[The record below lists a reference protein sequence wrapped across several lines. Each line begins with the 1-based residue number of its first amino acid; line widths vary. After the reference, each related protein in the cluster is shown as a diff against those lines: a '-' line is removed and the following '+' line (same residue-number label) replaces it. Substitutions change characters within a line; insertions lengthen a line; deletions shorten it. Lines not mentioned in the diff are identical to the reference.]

1 MELFYGVLLML
12 GAILLS
18 NLLNRFLPSFS
29 VPVIQI
35 ILGIIISLFPSVY
48 HFTLD
53 PELFLILF
61 LAPLLFHD
69 SMHADKKS
77 LWKLKKPIIMLG
89 LGLVFFTVL
98 AAGYLINFMI
108 PSIPL
113 PAAFALAAALAPTD
127 AVAVS
132 SLGKRIKIPGSIMN
146 LLEGEALIND
156 ASGIVSFQFAVAA
169 MVTGSFSLFHAGI
182 DFLYVALGGVIV
194 GAILTGLKYLIVKWV
209 RSLGMENVTFHLLIE
224 ILTPFLIFMAAEE
237 LHVSGILAV
246 VISGVIHS
254 VESRRLNPELA
265 TLKIASKSVWST
277 ITFILNGLVFVILGM
292 QFPEIINTIWYDIS
306 FDNLKIIGY
315 ILIITVAMMLIRF
328 LWSYFIIVSEGQVEE
343 GREVKKIGR
352 VKESLVISMSG
363 VRGSVTLATTLSLPF
378 FLNDKTPFPQRD
390 LIIFLAAGVILLS
403 LIIAN
408 FLLPLFFKEEDAIEC
423 DEEEREA
430 CLEII
435 ESVIKQLNNLV
446 DESNRFEMS
455 KVTRNYILRAEE
467 LRNRNFSRNRL
478 FEEEMQLRD
487 QVINWEIKNT
497 NKLRQNKVIEDKT
510 AIQYL
515 QLLSEIKERNT
526 LKRRG
531 FKVAFIKQFIRNFK
545 RMKALS
551 QKREIIYGNR
561 LQIAKLR
568 KLNSQ
573 YVLSKLYEKKKQ
585 EKTLSINKLIAE
597 YERLE
602 AMMLER
608 NVSSMDKLEVKGEL
622 RRTKELPA
630 SEEQDAVTEAADM
643 TDLVSLG
650 FQMERDGIQAMF
662 EAGRIS
668 RDTVRNL
675 RNNIALMELQIK
687 NQDF

>member
-18 NLLNRFLPSFS
+18 NILNRVLPSFS

-69 SMHADKKS
+69 GMHADKKS
-77 LWKLKKPIIMLG
+77 LWELRKPIIMLG

-98 AAGYLINFMI
+98 AAGYLIHFMI

-127 AVAVS
+127 AVAVG
-132 SLGKRIKIPGSIMN
+132 SLGKRIKIPDSIMN

-156 ASGIVSFQFAVAA
+156 ASGIVSFQFAVSA
-169 MVTGSFSLFHAGI
+169 MVTGSFSLLHAGVE
-182 DFLYVALGGVIV
+182 FLYVALGGVLI
-194 GAILTGLKYLIVKWV
+194 GAVLTGFKYLIVKWV
-209 RSLGMENVTFHLLIE
+209 RLLGMENVTFHLLIG
-224 ILTPFLIFMAAEE
+224 ILTPFLIFMVAEE

-254 VESRRLNPELA
+254 IESRKLNPELA

-277 ITFILNGLVFVILGM
+277 LTFILNGLVFVILGM

-315 ILIITVAMMLIRF
+315 ILVITLAMMLIRF
-328 LWSYFIIVSEGQVEE
+328 LWSYFIVSEGQVEE
-343 GREVKKIGR
+343 GRGEKKFGR
-352 VKESLVISMSG
+352 IKESLVISMSG

-378 FLNDKTPFPQRD
+378 FLNDESNFPQRD

-403 LIIAN
+403 LLIAN
-408 FLLPLFFKEEDAIEC
+408 FLLPLFFKEEESIEA

-446 DESNRFEMS
+446 DENNRFEMS

-467 LRNRNFSRNRL
+467 LRNRNYSRNAL
-478 FEEEMQLRD
+478 FEEEMQLRE
-487 QVINWEIKNT
+487 QVLNWETENT

-515 QLLSEIKERNT
+515 QLLGEIKERNT
-526 LKRRG
+526 TKRRG
-531 FKVAFIKQFIRNFK
+531 FKVAFLRQFIRNFK

-551 QKREIIYGNR
+551 QKREIIYENR

-573 YVLSKLYEKKKQ
+573 YVLAKLYEKKKQ

-608 NVSSMDKLEVKGEL
+608 KVSSKDKLEVKGEINNI
-622 RRTKELPA
+622 KELPA
-630 SEEQDAVTEAADM
+630 SEDQHAVSEAGDM

-668 RDTVRNL
+668 RDTVRKL

>member
-18 NLLNRFLPSFS
+18 NILNRFLPSFS

-69 SMHADKKS
+69 GMHADKKS
-77 LWKLKKPIIMLG
+77 LWELRKPIIMLG

-98 AAGYLINFMI
+98 AAGYLIHFMI

-127 AVAVS
+127 AVAVG
-132 SLGKRIKIPGSIMN
+132 SLGKRIKIPDSIMN

-169 MVTGSFSLFHAGI
+169 MVTGSFSLLHAGVE
-182 DFLYVALGGVIV
+182 FLYVALGGVII
-194 GAILTGLKYLIVKWV
+194 GAVLTGFKYLIVKWV
-209 RSLGMENVTFHLLIE
+209 RLLGMENVTFHLLIG

-254 VESRRLNPELA
+254 IESRKLNPELA

-277 ITFILNGLVFVILGM
+277 LTFILNGLVFVILGM

-315 ILIITVAMMLIRF
+315 ILVITLAMMLIRF
-328 LWSYFIIVSEGQVEE
+328 LWSYFIVSEGQVEE
-343 GREVKKIGR
+343 GRGEKKFGKI
-352 VKESLVISMSG
+352 KESLVISMSG

-378 FLNDKTPFPQRD
+378 FLNDESNFPQRD

-403 LIIAN
+403 LLIAN
-408 FLLPLFFKEEDAIEC
+408 FLLPLFFKEEETIEA

-435 ESVIKQLNNLV
+435 ESVIKQLNNLM
-446 DESNRFEMS
+446 DENNRFEMS

-467 LRNRNFSRNRL
+467 LRNRNYSRNAL
-478 FEEEMQLRD
+478 FEEEMQLRE
-487 QVINWEIKNT
+487 QVLNWETENT

-515 QLLSEIKERNT
+515 QLLGEIKERNT
-526 LKRRG
+526 IKRRG
-531 FKVAFIKQFIRNFK
+531 FKVAFLRQFIRNFK

-551 QKREIIYGNR
+551 QKREIIYENR

-573 YVLSKLYEKKKQ
+573 YVLAKLYEKKKQ

-608 NVSSMDKLEVKGEL
+608 KVSSKDKLEVKGEINNI
-622 RRTKELPA
+622 RELPA
-630 SEEQDAVTEAADM
+630 SEDQDTVSEAGDM

-668 RDTVRNL
+668 RDTVRKL

>member
-18 NLLNRFLPSFS
+18 NILNRVLPSFS

-69 SMHADKKS
+69 GMHADKKS
-77 LWKLKKPIIMLG
+77 LWELRKPIIMLG

-98 AAGYLINFMI
+98 AAGYLIHFMI

-127 AVAVS
+127 AVAVG
-132 SLGKRIKIPGSIMN
+132 SLGKRIKIPDSIMN

-169 MVTGSFSLFHAGI
+169 MVTGSFSLLHAGVE
-182 DFLYVALGGVIV
+182 FLYVALGGVLI
-194 GAILTGLKYLIVKWV
+194 GAVLTGFKYLIVKWV
-209 RSLGMENVTFHLLIE
+209 RLLGMENVTFHLLIG

-254 VESRRLNPELA
+254 IESRKLNPELA

-277 ITFILNGLVFVILGM
+277 LTFILNGLVFVILGM

-315 ILIITVAMMLIRF
+315 ILVITLAMMLIRF
-328 LWSYFIIVSEGQVEE
+328 LWSYFIVSEGQVEE
-343 GREVKKIGR
+343 GRGEKKFGR
-352 VKESLVISMSG
+352 IKESLVISMSG

-378 FLNDKTPFPQRD
+378 FLNDESNFPQRD

-403 LIIAN
+403 LLIAN
-408 FLLPLFFKEEDAIEC
+408 FLLPLFFKEEESIEA

-435 ESVIKQLNNLV
+435 ESVIKQLNNLM
-446 DESNRFEMS
+446 DENNRFEMS

-467 LRNRNFSRNRL
+467 LRNRNYSRNAL
-478 FEEEMQLRD
+478 FEEEMQLRE
-487 QVINWEIKNT
+487 QVLNWETENT

-515 QLLSEIKERNT
+515 QLLGEIKERNT
-526 LKRRG
+526 IKRRG
-531 FKVAFIKQFIRNFK
+531 FKVAFLRQFIRNFK

-551 QKREIIYGNR
+551 QKREIIYENR

-573 YVLSKLYEKKKQ
+573 YVLAKLYEKKKQ

-608 NVSSMDKLEVKGEL
+608 KISSKDKLEVKGEMNNI
-622 RRTKELPA
+622 KELPA
-630 SEEQDAVTEAADM
+630 SEDQDAVSEAGDM

-668 RDTVRNL
+668 RDTVRKL

>member
-18 NLLNRFLPSFS
+18 NILNRVLPSFS

-69 SMHADKKS
+69 GMHADKKS
-77 LWKLKKPIIMLG
+77 LWELRKPIIMLG

-98 AAGYLINFMI
+98 AAGYLIHFMI

-127 AVAVS
+127 AVAVG
-132 SLGKRIKIPGSIMN
+132 SLGKRIKIPDSIMN

-169 MVTGSFSLFHAGI
+169 MVTGSFSLLHAGVE
-182 DFLYVALGGVIV
+182 FLYVALGGVII
-194 GAILTGLKYLIVKWV
+194 GAVFTGFKYLIVKWV
-209 RSLGMENVTFHLLIE
+209 RLLGMENVTFHLLIG

-254 VESRRLNPELA
+254 IESRKLNPELA

-277 ITFILNGLVFVILGM
+277 LTFILNGLVFVILGM

-315 ILIITVAMMLIRF
+315 ILVITLAMMLIRF
-328 LWSYFIIVSEGQVEE
+328 LWSYFIVSEGQVEE
-343 GREVKKIGR
+343 GRGEKKFGKI
-352 VKESLVISMSG
+352 KESLVISMSG

-378 FLNDKTPFPQRD
+378 FLNDESNFPQRD

-403 LIIAN
+403 LLIAN
-408 FLLPLFFKEEDAIEC
+408 FLLPLFFKEEETIEA

-435 ESVIKQLNNLV
+435 ESVIKQLNNLM
-446 DESNRFEMS
+446 DENNRFEMS

-467 LRNRNFSRNRL
+467 LRNRNYSRNAL
-478 FEEEMQLRD
+478 FEEEMQLRE
-487 QVINWEIKNT
+487 QVLNWETENT

-515 QLLSEIKERNT
+515 QLLGEIKERNT
-526 LKRRG
+526 IKRRG
-531 FKVAFIKQFIRNFK
+531 FKVAFLKQFIRNFK

-551 QKREIIYGNR
+551 QKREIIYENR

-573 YVLSKLYEKKKQ
+573 YVLAKLYAKKKQ

-608 NVSSMDKLEVKGEL
+608 KVSSKDKLEVKGEINNI
-622 RRTKELPA
+622 RELPA
-630 SEEQDAVTEAADM
+630 SEDLVAVSEAGDM

-668 RDTVRNL
+668 RDTVRKL

>member
-18 NLLNRFLPSFS
+18 NILNRVLPSFS

-69 SMHADKKS
+69 GMHADKKS
-77 LWKLKKPIIMLG
+77 LWELRKPIIMLG

-98 AAGYLINFMI
+98 AAGYLIHFMI

-113 PAAFALAAALAPTD
+113 PAALALAAALAPTD
-127 AVAVS
+127 AVAVG
-132 SLGKRIKIPGSIMN
+132 SLGKRIKIPDSIMN

-169 MVTGSFSLFHAGI
+169 MVTGSFSLLHAGVE
-182 DFLYVALGGVIV
+182 FLYVALGGVLI
-194 GAILTGLKYLIVKWV
+194 GAVLTGFKYLIVKWV
-209 RSLGMENVTFHLLIE
+209 RLLGMENVTFHLLIG

-254 VESRRLNPELA
+254 IESRKLNPELA

-277 ITFILNGLVFVILGM
+277 LTFILNGLVFVILGM

-315 ILIITVAMMLIRF
+315 ILVITLAMMLIRF
-328 LWSYFIIVSEGQVEE
+328 LWSYFIVSEGQVEE
-343 GREVKKIGR
+343 GRGEKKFGR
-352 VKESLVISMSG
+352 IKESLVISMSG

-378 FLNDKTPFPQRD
+378 FLNDESNFPQRD

-403 LIIAN
+403 LLIAN
-408 FLLPLFFKEEDAIEC
+408 FLLPLFFKEEETIEA

-446 DESNRFEMS
+446 DENNRFEMS

-467 LRNRNFSRNRL
+467 LRNRNYSRNAL
-478 FEEEMQLRD
+478 FEEEMQLRE
-487 QVINWEIKNT
+487 QVLNWETENT

-515 QLLSEIKERNT
+515 QLLGEIKERNT
-526 LKRRG
+526 IKRRG
-531 FKVAFIKQFIRNFK
+531 FKVAFLKQFIRNFK

-551 QKREIIYGNR
+551 QKREIIYENR

-573 YVLSKLYEKKKQ
+573 YVLAKLYEKKKQ

-608 NVSSMDKLEVKGEL
+608 KVSSKDKLEVKGEINNI
-622 RRTKELPA
+622 KELPA
-630 SEEQDAVTEAADM
+630 SEDQDAVSEAGDM

-668 RDTVRNL
+668 RDTVRKL

>member
-18 NLLNRFLPSFS
+18 NILNRVLPSFS

-69 SMHADKKS
+69 GMHADKKS
-77 LWKLKKPIIMLG
+77 LWELRKPIIMLG

-98 AAGYLINFMI
+98 AAGYLIHFMI

-127 AVAVS
+127 AVAVG
-132 SLGKRIKIPGSIMN
+132 SLGKRIKIPDSIMN

-169 MVTGSFSLFHAGI
+169 MVTGSFSLLHAGVE
-182 DFLYVALGGVIV
+182 FLYVALGGVLI
-194 GAILTGLKYLIVKWV
+194 GAVLTGFKYLIVKWV
-209 RSLGMENVTFHLLIE
+209 RLLGMENVTFHLLIG

-254 VESRRLNPELA
+254 IESRKLNPELA

-277 ITFILNGLVFVILGM
+277 LTFILNGLVFVILGM

-315 ILIITVAMMLIRF
+315 ILVITLAMMLIRF
-328 LWSYFIIVSEGQVEE
+328 LWSYFIVSEGQVEE
-343 GREVKKIGR
+343 GRGEKKFGR
-352 VKESLVISMSG
+352 IKESLVISMSG

-378 FLNDKTPFPQRD
+378 FLNDESNFPQRD

-403 LIIAN
+403 LLIAN
-408 FLLPLFFKEEDAIEC
+408 FLLPLFFKEEESIEA

-446 DESNRFEMS
+446 DENNRFEMS

-467 LRNRNFSRNRL
+467 LRNRNYSRNAL
-478 FEEEMQLRD
+478 FEEEMQLRE
-487 QVINWEIKNT
+487 QVLNWETENT

-515 QLLSEIKERNT
+515 QLLGEIKKRNT
-526 LKRRG
+526 TKRRG
-531 FKVAFIKQFIRNFK
+531 FKVAFLRQFIRNFK

-551 QKREIIYGNR
+551 QKREIIYENR

-573 YVLSKLYEKKKQ
+573 YVLAKLYEKKKQ

-608 NVSSMDKLEVKGEL
+608 KVSSKDKLEVKGEINNI
-622 RRTKELPA
+622 KELPA
-630 SEEQDAVTEAADM
+630 SEDQHAVSEAGDM

-668 RDTVRNL
+668 RDTVRKL

>member
-169 MVTGSFSLFHAGI
+169 MVTGSFSLFYAGI

-209 RSLGMENVTFHLLIE
+209 RLLGMENVTFHLLIE

-315 ILIITVAMMLIRF
+315 ILIITLAMMLIRF

-343 GREVKKIGR
+343 GREKIGR

-446 DESNRFEMS
+446 NENNRFEMS

-467 LRNRNFSRNRL
+467 LRNKNYSRNRL
-478 FEEEMQLRD
+478 YEEEMQLRD
-487 QVINWEIKNT
+487 QVLNWEVENA
-497 NKLRQNKVIEDKT
+497 NKLRENKVIEDKV
-510 AIQYL
+510 AVQYL

-526 LKRRG
+526 IKRRG
-531 FKVAFIKQFIRNFK
+531 FKVTFIKQFIRNFK

-551 QKREIIYGNR
+551 QKKEILSENR

-573 YVLSKLYEKKKQ
+573 YVLAKLYEKKKQ

-602 AMMLER
+602 AMMIER
-608 NVSSMDKLEVKGEL
+608 KNYREDKVTQKEDL
-622 RRTKELPA
+622 RSDNRLIA
-630 SEEQDAVTEAADM
+630 SEEQVDVSEAVEM
-643 TDLVSLG
+643 TDLVSFG
-650 FQMERDGIQAMF
+650 FQLERVGIQAMF
-662 EAGRIS
+662 EEGRIS
-668 RDTVRNL
+668 RDTVRKL

>member
-18 NLLNRFLPSFS
+18 NILNRFLPSFS

-69 SMHADKKS
+69 GMHADKKS
-77 LWKLKKPIIMLG
+77 LWELRKPIIMLG

-98 AAGYLINFMI
+98 AAGYLIHFMI

-127 AVAVS
+127 AVAVG
-132 SLGKRIKIPGSIMN
+132 SLGKRIKIPDSIMN

-169 MVTGSFSLFHAGI
+169 MVTGSFSLLHAGVE
-182 DFLYVALGGVIV
+182 FLYVALGGVLI
-194 GAILTGLKYLIVKWV
+194 GAVLTGFKYLIVKWV
-209 RSLGMENVTFHLLIE
+209 RLLGMENVTFHLLIG

-254 VESRRLNPELA
+254 IESRKLNPELA

-277 ITFILNGLVFVILGM
+277 LTFILNGLVFVILGM

-315 ILIITVAMMLIRF
+315 ILVITLAMMLIRF
-328 LWSYFIIVSEGQVEE
+328 LWSYFIVSEGQVEE
-343 GREVKKIGR
+343 GRGEKKFGKI
-352 VKESLVISMSG
+352 KESLVISMSG

-378 FLNDKTPFPQRD
+378 FLNDESNFPQRD

-403 LIIAN
+403 LLIAN
-408 FLLPLFFKEEDAIEC
+408 FLLPLFFKEEESIEA

-446 DESNRFEMS
+446 DENNRFEMS

-467 LRNRNFSRNRL
+467 LRNRNYSRNAL
-478 FEEEMQLRD
+478 FEEEMQLRE
-487 QVINWEIKNT
+487 QVLNWETENT

-515 QLLSEIKERNT
+515 QLLGEIKERNT
-526 LKRRG
+526 IKRRG
-531 FKVAFIKQFIRNFK
+531 FKVAFLRQFIRNFK

-551 QKREIIYGNR
+551 QKREIIYENR

-573 YVLSKLYEKKKQ
+573 YVLAKLYEKKKQ

-608 NVSSMDKLEVKGEL
+608 KVSSKDKLEVKGEINNI
-622 RRTKELPA
+622 KELPA
-630 SEEQDAVTEAADM
+630 SEDQDAVSEAGDM

-668 RDTVRNL
+668 RDTVRKL

>member
-18 NLLNRFLPSFS
+18 NILNRVLPSFS

-69 SMHADKKS
+69 GMHADKKS
-77 LWKLKKPIIMLG
+77 LWELRKPIIMLG

-98 AAGYLINFMI
+98 AAGYLIHFMI

-127 AVAVS
+127 AVAVG
-132 SLGKRIKIPGSIMN
+132 SLGKRIKIPDSIMN

-169 MVTGSFSLFHAGI
+169 MVTGSFSLLHAGAE
-182 DFLYVALGGVIV
+182 FLYVALGGVLI
-194 GAILTGLKYLIVKWV
+194 GAVLTGFKYLIVKWV
-209 RSLGMENVTFHLLIE
+209 RLLGMENVTFHLLIG
-224 ILTPFLIFMAAEE
+224 ILTPFLIFMVAEE

-254 VESRRLNPELA
+254 IESRKLNPELA

-277 ITFILNGLVFVILGM
+277 LTFILNGLVFVILGM

-315 ILIITVAMMLIRF
+315 ILVITLAMMLIRF
-328 LWSYFIIVSEGQVEE
+328 LWSYFIVSEGQVEE
-343 GREVKKIGR
+343 GRGEKKFGR
-352 VKESLVISMSG
+352 IKESLVISMSG

-378 FLNDKTPFPQRD
+378 FLNDESNFPQRD

-403 LIIAN
+403 LLIAN
-408 FLLPLFFKEEDAIEC
+408 FLLPLFFKEEESIEA

-446 DESNRFEMS
+446 DENNRFEMS

-467 LRNRNFSRNRL
+467 LRNRNYSRNAL
-478 FEEEMQLRD
+478 FEEEMQLRE
-487 QVINWEIKNT
+487 QVLNWETENT

-515 QLLSEIKERNT
+515 QLLGEIKKRNT
-526 LKRRG
+526 TKRRG
-531 FKVAFIKQFIRNFK
+531 FKVAFLRQFIRNFK

-551 QKREIIYGNR
+551 QKREIIYENR

-573 YVLSKLYEKKKQ
+573 YVLAKLYEKKKQ

-608 NVSSMDKLEVKGEL
+608 KVSSKDKLEVKGEINNI
-622 RRTKELPA
+622 KELPA
-630 SEEQDAVTEAADM
+630 SEDQHAVSEAGDM

-668 RDTVRNL
+668 RDTVRKL

>member
-18 NLLNRFLPSFS
+18 NILNRFLPSLS

-69 SMHADKKS
+69 GMHADKKS
-77 LWKLKKPIIMLG
+77 LWELRKPIIILG

-98 AAGYLINFMI
+98 AAGYLIHFMI

-127 AVAVS
+127 AVAVG
-132 SLGKRIKIPGSIMN
+132 SLGKRIKIPDSIMN

-169 MVTGSFSLFHAGI
+169 MVTGSFSLLHAGVE
-182 DFLYVALGGVIV
+182 FLYVALGGVLI
-194 GAILTGLKYLIVKWV
+194 GAVLTGFKYLIVKWV
-209 RSLGMENVTFHLLIE
+209 RLLGMENVTFHLLIG

-254 VESRRLNPELA
+254 IESRKLNPELA

-277 ITFILNGLVFVILGM
+277 LTFILNGLVFVILGM

-315 ILIITVAMMLIRF
+315 ILVITLAMMLIRF
-328 LWSYFIIVSEGQVEE
+328 LWSYFIVSEGQVEE
-343 GREVKKIGR
+343 GRGEKKFGR
-352 VKESLVISMSG
+352 IKESLVISMSG

-378 FLNDKTPFPQRD
+378 FLNDKSNFPQRD

-403 LIIAN
+403 LLIAN
-408 FLLPLFFKEEDAIEC
+408 FLLPLFFKEEESIEA

-446 DESNRFEMS
+446 DENNRFEMS

-467 LRNRNFSRNRL
+467 LRNRNYSRNAL
-478 FEEEMQLRD
+478 FEEEMQLRE
-487 QVINWEIKNT
+487 QVLNWETENT

-515 QLLSEIKERNT
+515 QLLGEIKERNT
-526 LKRRG
+526 IKRRG
-531 FKVAFIKQFIRNFK
+531 FKVAFLRQFIRNFK

-551 QKREIIYGNR
+551 QKREIIYENR

-573 YVLSKLYEKKKQ
+573 YVLAKLYEKKKQ

-608 NVSSMDKLEVKGEL
+608 KVSSKDKLEVKGEINNI
-622 RRTKELPA
+622 KELPA
-630 SEEQDAVTEAADM
+630 SEDQDAVSEAEDM

-668 RDTVRNL
+668 RDTVRKL

>member
-18 NLLNRFLPSFS
+18 NILNRFLPSFS

-69 SMHADKKS
+69 GMHADKKS
-77 LWKLKKPIIMLG
+77 LWELRKPIIMLG

-98 AAGYLINFMI
+98 AAGYLIHFMI

-127 AVAVS
+127 AVAVG
-132 SLGKRIKIPGSIMN
+132 SLGKRIKIPDSIMN

-169 MVTGSFSLFHAGI
+169 MVTGSFSLLHAGVE
-182 DFLYVALGGVIV
+182 FLYVALGGVII
-194 GAILTGLKYLIVKWV
+194 GAVLTGFKYLIVKWV
-209 RSLGMENVTFHLLIE
+209 RLLGMENVTFHLLIG

-254 VESRRLNPELA
+254 IESRKLNPELA

-277 ITFILNGLVFVILGM
+277 LTFILNGLVFVILGM

-315 ILIITVAMMLIRF
+315 ILVITLAMMLIRF
-328 LWSYFIIVSEGQVEE
+328 LWSYFIVSEGQVEE
-343 GREVKKIGR
+343 GRGEKKFGR
-352 VKESLVISMSG
+352 IKESLVISMSG

-378 FLNDKTPFPQRD
+378 FLNDESNFPQRD

-403 LIIAN
+403 LLIAN
-408 FLLPLFFKEEDAIEC
+408 FLLPLFFKEEETIEA

-467 LRNRNFSRNRL
+467 LRNRNYSRNAL
-478 FEEEMQLRD
+478 FEEEMQLRE
-487 QVINWEIKNT
+487 QVLNWEAENT

-515 QLLSEIKERNT
+515 QLLGEIKERNT
-526 LKRRG
+526 IKRRG
-531 FKVAFIKQFIRNFK
+531 FKVAFLKQFIRNFK

-551 QKREIIYGNR
+551 QKREIIYENR

-573 YVLSKLYEKKKQ
+573 YVLAKLYEKKKQ

-608 NVSSMDKLEVKGEL
+608 KVSSKDKLEVKGEINNI
-622 RRTKELPA
+622 RELPA
-630 SEEQDAVTEAADM
+630 SEDQDTVSEAGDM

-668 RDTVRNL
+668 RDTVRKL